1 MSPQNANPTQSGF
14 LQSVPVTRV
23 VGGQG
28 VHWGDIMTAPPVAG
42 DGNAHYD
49 AGLKGLGMNYDTSI
63 SGDSDCANITNQ
75 YWWPMATC
83 FSQNG
88 HYSSQPNNILYT
100 FYTVPTWASV
110 INGTHGSP
118 LTGWNVASSSANCA
132 PSSTCKVTLSTTGFP
147 GIHAGTVLVYSVAG
161 TMFNETVTAV
171 DNSAPTA
178 PVITFSRGSGGS
190 TGTSPNNLFTLTHTQ
205 PPPPAHK
212 TPHTFVMPGGNP
224 PTPHP

>member
-1 MSPQNANPTQSGF
+1 MTLPFPYLYLNGPGHWGCMSPQNANPTQSGF

-100 FYTVPTWASV
+100 FYTVLCHQRNPRQPADGLERRQQLCQLHTKQHMQGYPQHYRLSR
-110 INGTHGSP
+110 H
-118 LTGWNVASSSANCA
+118 LCWNCPCLLCSWNHV
-132 PSSTCKVTLSTTGFP
+132 
-147 GIHAGTVLVYSVAG
+147 
-161 TMFNETVTAV
+161 
-171 DNSAPTA
+171 
-178 PVITFSRGSGGS
+178 
-190 TGTSPNNLFTLTHTQ
+190 
-205 PPPPAHK
+205 
-212 TPHTFVMPGGNP
+212 
-224 PTPHP
+224 

>member
-1 MSPQNANPTQSGF
+1 MKSLPALRSLLAVSFATVVCLLGQAAAQTVTPPNVPGMTVPFPYLYLNSPGHWGYMSPQNANPTQSGF
-14 LQSVPVTRV
+14 LQSVPVTRI

-88 HYSSQPNNILYT
+88 HYSANPTTSLHLLHGAYLGLRHQRNPRQPTERLDRRQQLCQLCCKQHMQCHLKH
-100 FYTVPTWASV
+100 
-110 INGTHGSP
+110 NGLSRH
-118 LTGWNVASSSANCA
+118 LCWNRPCLL
-132 PSSTCKVTLSTTGFP
+132 C
-147 GIHAGTVLVYSVAG
+147 
-161 TMFNETVTAV
+161 
-171 DNSAPTA
+171 
-178 PVITFSRGSGGS
+178 SG
-190 TGTSPNNLFTLTHTQ
+190 NH
-205 PPPPAHK
+205 
-212 TPHTFVMPGGNP
+212 V
-224 PTPHP
+224 